1 MASLLFRI
9 SPCISM
15 ALHLQWH
22 RSSLQ
27 LISIAA
33 HCSLIAASSQLNA
46 ASRVLKKI
54 REKFACRNVNV
65 CFLMPK
71 HTVQTI
77 KCIRLEG
84 NAQISALW
92 GHERC
97 CFHPQVWISHA
108 YAPNLEQFVWSVTYG
123 FMCKAHTSVMR
134 TRTEQN
140 GDMH

>member
-1 MASLLFRI
+1 MLTCVCLF
-9 SPCISM
+9 
-15 ALHLQWH
+15 
-22 RSSLQ
+22 
-27 LISIAA
+27 IA
-33 HCSLIAASSQLNA
+33 
-46 ASRVLKKI
+46 
-54 REKFACRNVNV
+54 
-65 CFLMPK
+65 K

-108 YAPNLEQFVWSVTYG
+108 YAPNLEQFVWSVTCG

-134 TRTEQN
+134 TRTKWRHALNIAPLAPRATATQYCQKAPPCVVSHAHALSA
-140 GDMH
+140 DQYRIRYHPFWLKMR